1 MKKWDWRLCQRK
13 LILFPFNFFSWAA
26 LKKFYGSIA
35 QIVLFMFREIFFH
48 SQNNGDIP
56 GCILPMSVYILLLNV
71 CFRANKKAMF
81 KKIKDNYDLC
91 YGQ

>member
-1 MKKWDWRLCQRK
+1 
-13 LILFPFNFFSWAA
+13 
-26 LKKFYGSIA
+26 
-35 QIVLFMFREIFFH
+35 MFREIFFH
-48 SQNNGDIP
+48 SQNNGDIS